1 MRCYLTGSKTC
12 SLKIRENPKQIF
24 IAYNYKYKNVGKVIE
39 QTVFPAIKRAGL
51 KYKVARLEIRT
62 KDFFCKICE
71 LIQGSKYFLANLT
84 NPTFNVGLE
93 LGLALGLEKEVILI
107 ASGRTRIPSDLIRQE
122 VIFYSKNMED
132 LQARLMSC
140 IKDLRKWLSGK
151 KNY

>member
-1 MRCYLTGSKTC
+1 MKCYITGARTC
-12 SLKIRENPKQIF
+12 SLKIKEDPGQIF
-24 IAYNYKYKNVGKVIE
+24 IAYNYKYKNVERVIE
-39 QTVFPAIKRAGL
+39 DAVFPALEKAGL
-51 KYKVARLEIRT
+51 KYKVARLEIRN

-140 IKDLRKWLSGK
+140 IKDLRK
-151 KNY
+151 

>member
-1 MRCYLTGSKTC
+1 MKCYITGSRTC
-12 SLKIRENPKQIF
+12 SLKIKEDPSKIF
-24 IAYNYKYKNVGKVIE
+24 IAYNYKYKNVERVIE
-39 QTVFPAIKRAGL
+39 GTVFPVLERAGL
-51 KYKVARLEIRT
+51 KYKVARLEIRN

-107 ASGRTRIPSDLIRQE
+107 ASRRTKIPSDLIRQE

-140 IKDLRKWLSGK
+140 IKDLRK
-151 KNY
+151 